1 MELLRSKPSFA
12 TQRDDYVLG
21 EMDHINRQLQCE
33 FMTPFLLKSFH
44 LLALCFEP
52 IAFWPFAG
60 FVPDAQQ
67 ESRRVNRLLDNA
79 VDVPTTGR
87 KHFYLDKVHARTL
100 ATLKD
105 RVWRNAQ
112 VLEMCRPIFTRLN
125 YALFPSGPQPQ
136 GLFPLIDIFRVT
148 DSVKESLMQLA
159 IRGSNATMA
168 YIRDR
173 KPNFSIR
180 PPATGTL
187 VSQSH
192 LIETRSAAEELID
205 CCKEQ
210 LFGSVLDTKDEP
222 DS

>member
-1 MELLRSKPSFA
+1 M
-12 TQRDDYVLG
+12 
-21 EMDHINRQLQCE
+21 
-33 FMTPFLLKSFH
+33 
-44 LLALCFEP
+44 LALCFGP
-52 IAFWPFAG
+52 IVFWPFAG

-67 ESRRVNRLLDNA
+67 ENRRVNRLLDSA

-87 KHFYLDKVHARTL
+87 QHFYLDKVHARTL

-105 RVWRNAQ
+105 QVWRNAQ
-112 VLEMCRPIFTRLN
+112 VLEMCRRIFTRLN

-159 IRGSNATMA
+159 ILGSNATMA

-187 VSQSH
+187 VSQAH